1 MRTLQENLIDV
12 NAPGRALRGV
22 RAGIIG
28 TSLSFV
34 P

>member
-12 NAPGRALRGV
+12 RAPGRALRGV
-22 RAGIIG
+22 CAGMIG
-28 TSLSFV
+28 DPLPFV

>member
-1 MRTLQENLIDV
+1 MRTLPVNLIDV
-12 NAPGRALRGV
+12 RAPGRALRGV

-28 TSLSFV
+28 GPLPSV